1 MKAPWNFARF
11 LPLAGRLLA
20 RGRLPT
26 LLFAVASKGASQ
38 GNRLGKL
45 KDDLRLLQALCLAYW
60 RGEYRAISPKALISV
75 VAGLMYF
82 LSPVDAI
89 PDFIPVF
96 GMLDD
101 IAVLAW
107 LMKVLDDELN
117 AFRAWRNRQLPEKL
131 AVVERLPDTP
141 RTTSASGTE
150 KNLIRLRTVHILM
163 PPATLAAVRITLL
176 GKSADSLSV
185 VVLRGSHGYSDNHT
199 RRRARICGSAMG
211 SVSGSTESSRHQ

>member
-11 LPLAGRLLA
+11 LPLAGRLLS
-20 RGRLPT
+20 RGRLPA
-26 LLFAVASKGASQ
+26 LLFAVARKGASQ

-60 RGEYRAISPKALISV
+60 RGEYRDISRKSMLTV

-82 LSPVDAI
+82 LSPLDAI

-107 LMKVLDDELN
+107 VMKTLDDELS
-117 AFRAWRNRQLPEKL
+117 AFRAWRDRQSPEKL
-131 AVVERLPDTP
+131 AIVERLPDTLEQLQLQGP
-141 RTTSASGTE
+141 K
-150 KNLIRLRTVHILM
+150 KNL
-163 PPATLAAVRITLL
+163 
-176 GKSADSLSV
+176 S
-185 VVLRGSHGYSDNHT
+185 
-199 RRRARICGSAMG
+199 
-211 SVSGSTESSRHQ
+211 

>member
-26 LLFAVASKGASQ
+26 LLFAVASKSASQ

-89 PDFIPVF
+89 PDFLPLF
-96 GMLDD
+96 GMIDD
-101 IAVLAW
+101 LAVLAW

-117 AFRAWRNRQLPEKL
+117 AFRAWRKRQVPEKL

-141 RTTSASGTE
+141 E
-150 KNLIRLRTVHILM
+150 KLKLQG
-163 PPATLAAVRITLL
+163 PK
-176 GKSADSLSV
+176 KS
-185 VVLRGSHGYSDNHT
+185 
-199 RRRARICGSAMG
+199 
-211 SVSGSTESSRHQ
+211 

>member
-26 LLFAVASKGASQ
+26 LLFAVASKGAAQ

-60 RGEYRAISPKALISV
+60 RGEYRAISGKALVSV

-107 LMKVLDDELN
+107 LMKTLDDELN
-117 AFRAWRNRQLPEKL
+117 AFRLWRNRQQPEKL

-141 RTTSASGTE
+141 SNCNCRGRKKPDSQ
-150 KNLIRLRTVHILM
+150 H
-163 PPATLAAVRITLL
+163 PPTDRYPP
-176 GKSADSLSV
+176 
-185 VVLRGSHGYSDNHT
+185 RP
-199 RRRARICGSAMG
+199 
-211 SVSGSTESSRHQ
+211 

>member
-26 LLFAVASKGASQ
+26 LLFAVASKGAAQ

-60 RGEYRAISPKALISV
+60 RGEYRAISGKALVSV

-107 LMKVLDDELN
+107 LMKTLDDELN
-117 AFRAWRNRQLPEKL
+117 ALNSTRSACG
-131 AVVERLPDTP
+131 AVVSVRKNSRLPNVCP
-141 RTTSASGTE
+141 
-150 KNLIRLRTVHILM
+150 I
-163 PPATLAAVRITLL
+163 PPNNCNWKAR
-176 GKSADSLSV
+176 KSP
-185 VVLRGSHGYSDNHT
+185 
-199 RRRARICGSAMG
+199 
-211 SVSGSTESSRHQ
+211 E

>member
-1 MKAPWNFARF
+1 ARF

-26 LLFAVASKGASQ
+26 LLFAVACKSASQ

-60 RGEYRAISPKALISV
+60 RGEYRAISPKALIAV

-82 LSPVDAI
+82 LCPVDAI
-89 PDFIPVF
+89 PDFLPLF
-96 GMLDD
+96 GMIDD

-117 AFRAWRNRQLPEKL
+117 AFRAWRKRQVPQKL

-141 RTTSASGTE
+141 EQLHLQGPK
-150 KNLIRLRTVHILM
+150 KN
-163 PPATLAAVRITLL
+163 
-176 GKSADSLSV
+176 
-185 VVLRGSHGYSDNHT
+185 
-199 RRRARICGSAMG
+199 
-211 SVSGSTESSRHQ
+211 

>member
-1 MKAPWNFARF
+1 MKAPWSFARF
-11 LPLAGRLLA
+11 LPLAGRLLS

-38 GNRLGKL
+38 GSRLGKV
-45 KDDLRLLQALCLAYW
+45 KEDLRLLQALCLAYW
-60 RGEYRAISPKALISV
+60 RGEYRAVSPKALLSV

-89 PDFIPVF
+89 PDFIPVL

-107 LMKVLDDELN
+107 LMKTLDDELD
-117 AFRAWRNRQLPEKL
+117 AFRSWRNRQMPEKL

-141 RTTSASGTE
+141 EQLQLEGPR
-150 KNLIRLRTVHILM
+150 KN
-163 PPATLAAVRITLL
+163 
-176 GKSADSLSV
+176 
-185 VVLRGSHGYSDNHT
+185 
-199 RRRARICGSAMG
+199 
-211 SVSGSTESSRHQ
+211 

>member
-1 MKAPWNFARF
+1 MKTPWNFARF
-11 LPLAGRLLA
+11 LPLAGRLIS

-38 GNRLGKL
+38 GFRLGKL

-60 RGEYRAISPKALISV
+60 RGEYRAISPKALLSV

-89 PDFIPVF
+89 PDFIPMF

-107 LMKVLDDELN
+107 LMKTLTGELD
-117 AFRAWRNRQLPEKL
+117 AFHAWRSRQVPEKL

-141 RTTSASGTE
+141 QQLQMERPKT
-150 KNLIRLRTVHILM
+150 N
-163 PPATLAAVRITLL
+163 
-176 GKSADSLSV
+176 
-185 VVLRGSHGYSDNHT
+185 
-199 RRRARICGSAMG
+199 
-211 SVSGSTESSRHQ
+211 

>member
-1 MKAPWNFARF
+1 MKTPWSFARF

-45 KDDLRLLQALCLAYW
+45 KDDLRLFQALCLAWW
-60 RGEYRAISPKALISV
+60 RSEYRAISPKALVSI

-89 PDFIPVF
+89 PDFIPGL

-107 LMKVLDDELN
+107 LMKVFDDELA
-117 AFRAWRNRQLPEKL
+117 AFRAWRNRQVPEKL
-131 AVVERLPDTP
+131 AVVERLP
-141 RTTSASGTE
+141 
-150 KNLIRLRTVHILM
+150 KNPKQLHLEGR
-163 PPATLAAVRITLL
+163 
-176 GKSADSLSV
+176 KK
-185 VVLRGSHGYSDNHT
+185 N
-199 RRRARICGSAMG
+199 
-211 SVSGSTESSRHQ
+211 

>member
-1 MKAPWNFARF
+1 MKAPWNLARF

-26 LLFAVASKGASQ
+26 LLFAVASKAGNE

-60 RGEYRAISPKALISV
+60 RGEYRGINRKSILTV

-82 LSPVDAI
+82 LSPLDAI
-89 PDFIPVF
+89 PDFIPVL
-96 GMLDD
+96 GMFDD

-107 LMKVLDDELN
+107 IMKTLDDELN

-131 AVVERLPDTP
+131 ARVERLPDTP
-141 RTTSASGTE
+141 E
-150 KNLIRLRTVHILM
+150 QLQLQKPKDL
-163 PPATLAAVRITLL
+163 
-176 GKSADSLSV
+176 
-185 VVLRGSHGYSDNHT
+185 
-199 RRRARICGSAMG
+199 
-211 SVSGSTESSRHQ
+211 

>member
-11 LPLAGRLLA
+11 LPLAGRLLS

-26 LLFAVASKGASQ
+26 LLFAVASKGTQQ
-38 GNRLGKL
+38 GGRLGKL

-60 RGEYRAISPKALISV
+60 RGEYRAISPKALLSV

-89 PDFIPVF
+89 PDFLPMF

-107 LMKVLDDELN
+107 IMKTLDGELS
-117 AFRAWRNRQLPEKL
+117 AFRAWRNRQSPQKL
-131 AVVERLPDTP
+131 AVVERLPDTREQLQLEGP
-141 RTTSASGTE
+141 KR
-150 KNLIRLRTVHILM
+150 N
-163 PPATLAAVRITLL
+163 
-176 GKSADSLSV
+176 
-185 VVLRGSHGYSDNHT
+185 
-199 RRRARICGSAMG
+199 
-211 SVSGSTESSRHQ
+211 

>member
-11 LPLAGRLLA
+11 LPLAGRLLS

-38 GNRLGKL
+38 GARLGKV
-45 KDDLRLLQALCLAYW
+45 KEDLRLLQALCLAYW
-60 RGEYRAISPKALISV
+60 RGEYRAISPKALLSV

-82 LSPVDAI
+82 LSPLDAI

-107 LMKVLDDELN
+107 LMKNLGDELN
-117 AFRAWRNRQLPEKL
+117 AFSTWRNRQAPERL
-131 AVVERLPDTP
+131 VLLERLPDTCEQLQLEGP
-141 RTTSASGTE
+141 R
-150 KNLIRLRTVHILM
+150 
-163 PPATLAAVRITLL
+163 
-176 GKSADSLSV
+176 KS
-185 VVLRGSHGYSDNHT
+185 
-199 RRRARICGSAMG
+199 
-211 SVSGSTESSRHQ
+211 